1 MVLPLSDYCLNTD
14 AEGGES
20 SRAPVPS
27 ATRGGAQRAVAPTA
41 VVGPCGGRHGGVEA
55 ATGGEGGR
63 VAMRCN
69 TMDMKK
75 IERREGAR
83 WRKWDQS
90 TCGLHYIFYVF
101 I

>member
-1 MVLPLSDYCLNTD
+1 M
-14 AEGGES
+14 
-20 SRAPVPS
+20 
-27 ATRGGAQRAVAPTA
+27 
-41 VVGPCGGRHGGVEA
+41 EA

-83 WRKWDQS
+83 WRKWDPS